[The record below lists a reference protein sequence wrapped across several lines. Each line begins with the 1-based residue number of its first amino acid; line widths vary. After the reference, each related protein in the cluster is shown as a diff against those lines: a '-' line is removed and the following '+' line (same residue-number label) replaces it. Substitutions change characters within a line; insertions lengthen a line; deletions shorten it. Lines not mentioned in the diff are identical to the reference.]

1 MGSPFVSAHPRSP
14 FASTSTGPQVL
25 VDTAGLYEFGYRR
38 APLPLSSLSTG
49 SSGSAPPF
57 GVIPIPLARN
67 MLELRLDGVPVESEG
82 VKLLGREGGRFVRRL
97 VVSVRGSDALRRITK
112 TKKAEGIG
120 KANAEG
126 RVEGE
131 GSRRHGRRREA
142 KREGKDRCRRRE
154 RIRSRPTSWWETSIS
169 MRAEDVV
176 DPSALDLDLHF
187 ILDSTLPWTSTS
199 TQQNTAGRGSYLVF
213 VGIGVCAAVLKVLV
227 GWDMELIG
235 EEEQEVALVGYTF
248 WIWFQAY
255 DFDDFYDRFLTGAD
269 EELNK

>member
-67 MLELRLDGVPVESEG
+67 MLELRLDGLPVESEG

-97 VVSVRGSDALRRITK
+97 VVSVRGADALRRITK

-131 GSRRHGRRREA
+131 GEEKARKAKRSQTRGKGQMQETRAYSISTHIMVGNEHQHEGRR
-142 KREGKDRCRRRE
+142 CR
-154 RIRSRPTSWWETSIS
+154 
-169 MRAEDVV
+169 
-176 DPSALDLDLHF
+176 
-187 ILDSTLPWTSTS
+187 
-199 TQQNTAGRGSYLVF
+199 
-213 VGIGVCAAVLKVLV
+213 
-227 GWDMELIG
+227 
-235 EEEQEVALVGYTF
+235 
-248 WIWFQAY
+248 
-255 DFDDFYDRFLTGAD
+255 
-269 EELNK
+269 